1 MFPVVTI
8 FCLVQDWMK
17 KSPLASPDSLI
28 LLSINSFSCGETRK
42 FMMMLRTLFFST
54 FFFFL
59 VPETKL
65 LRLYIFA
72 ILAFLSVLVQSVCHS
87 PLLGRI

>member
-1 MFPVVTI
+1 
-8 FCLVQDWMK
+8 
-17 KSPLASPDSLI
+17 
-28 LLSINSFSCGETRK
+28 
-42 FMMMLRTLFFST
+42 MLRTLFFST

-72 ILAFLSVLVQSVCHS
+72 ILTSIPQTLVVEELTRKLRMQFLVQHQGYFVASASQIAV
-87 PLLGRI
+87 